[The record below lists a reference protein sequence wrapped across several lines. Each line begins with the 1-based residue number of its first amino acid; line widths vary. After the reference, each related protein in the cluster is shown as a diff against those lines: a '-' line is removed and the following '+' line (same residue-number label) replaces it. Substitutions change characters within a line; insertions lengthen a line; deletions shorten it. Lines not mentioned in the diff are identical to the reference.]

1 MCRKEDLYWRVCR
14 MMTKD
19 GAQEVAALAA
29 TSNFLPNYFPHIP
42 PNTQHPVWPQGVSH
56 PCSSVI
62 SVLDIVEKNV
72 SSL

>member
-1 MCRKEDLYWRVCR
+1 

-42 PNTQHPVWPQGVSH
+42 PNTQHPVWPQGESH
-56 PCSSVI
+56 LYASVVF
-62 SVLDIVEKNV
+62 VLDFV
-72 SSL
+72 